1 MAHLDPRYFASTHQP
16 RCRGIDRSGC
26 LGLPHRTPD
35 VYVNADQLLDALDY
49 RHARAFLE
57 GDRWHE
63 AAEHAHALEHTAT
76 ACAAPRVR
84 GRFRGVYMIGV
95 GSDAGRRATTPVVL
109 VCEAPDE
116 RAADAIHRLAWNQSV
131 APFLI
136 VHTPMGVRLYSGFDY
151 EPGAPDGS
159 PQRGLLAACVAFDA
173 VSRQLDAF
181 RADRIDDG
189 SIWRVWGEQVDPTRK
204 VDARLLKNLTDL
216 SDHLIADDRPTA
228 ADTALKRTTGHALIG
243 RFVYLRYLRDRGI
256 LTDSRIRSWGLEP
269 EEVFGRHIRLG
280 SFHDLIERLQSWLN
294 GSIFPLPRA
303 GKGAPRASD
312 VQLVAG
318 VLLGDDA
325 QSGQLHL
332 NFQLYDFSHIPI
344 ELLSSIYERF
354 MAGHEPG
361 AGVYYTPIPLVN
373 FVLGE
378 LDDLQPL
385 RHGMRVF
392 DPSCGSGAFL
402 VQCYQLLILRRRQ
415 ELERHLTPRELRDLL
430 TEHIFGVD
438 REGGACRVT
447 EFSLALA
454 LLDQIPTEKLARLHN
469 FKLPDL
475 RDTNIFEQDFFAPA
489 EPWRLATGFDW
500 IVGNP
505 PWAKARGDI
514 EKHEPIRT
522 WIAEHAKDAPVAG
535 NQIAE
540 AFAWKAAESLSPHGV
555 VAFAMPATTLFGK
568 QADFRAAFFAGM
580 DVKAVANLA
589 NLRRVLFG
597 RRAEHPC
604 AVFFYTRRTGLPE
617 PIHVYSPM
625 VANQEAGRPA
635 REGEQQPIWSITVN
649 HGEIRVLQFDDIA
662 RGETLPWKICMWGSS
677 RDLRLLRALERR
689 FPSLEHFARGRFVLS
704 EGLQLRDRVAEAA
717 KPPGKREDLE
727 RLREAI
733 GKLELALDPL
743 ADASH
748 VHTFPASALTKVA
761 DSRGYVRP
769 GRGKVPL
776 SVCRPPHII
785 VSAART
791 FAVFS
796 DEYLIVPPR
805 QIGIAGGENDS
816 DLLKALALY
825 LSSRFVRYHQFFLS
839 PQEGIRGGRS
849 TLDVLRKVPIPFGEA
864 SVADLRPWVRLHG
877 ELAELSSLR
886 WAQPDDASALCERLD
901 ALEAKVDDLTFRA
914 LGLRPHETC
923 LIQDLVDVRMAL
935 IDGKVGK
942 PATDPPTLIHIQ
954 SYAATLRDCLDA
966 YLDRGEKFRHCVSAV
981 LGRTAGAVEVAF
993 DSAPAP
999 HTPVVEDAHA
1009 ATAVHLQTVREHIDR
1024 SRGQWL
1030 YHDRNM
1036 TLYFDE
1042 RAYVFKP
1049 MQRLW
1054 WTRSQALADADR
1066 IIADLVAAGGHA

>member
-1 MAHLDPRYFASTHQP
+1 
-16 RCRGIDRSGC
+16 
-26 LGLPHRTPD
+26 
-35 VYVNADQLLDALDY
+35 VNADLLLDTLDY
-49 RHARAFLE
+49 RGAAAFLD

-63 AAEHAHALEHTAT
+63 ASEHTHALEHTAA
-76 ACAAPRVR
+76 ACAGPRVR

-95 GSDAGRRATTPVVL
+95 GGDAGRRATTPVVL

-136 VHTPMGVRLYSGFDY
+136 VHTPVGVRLYSGFDY
-151 EPGAPDGS
+151 EPGDADDSS
-159 PQRGLLAACVAFDA
+159 PRRGLLEACVAFEA
-173 VSRQLDAF
+173 VSLRLDAF
-181 RADRIDDG
+181 RAERIDDG
-189 SIWRVWGEQVDPTRK
+189 SIWRVWGEQVDPTRR
-204 VDARLLKNLTDL
+204 VDNRLLESLTDL
-216 SDHLIADDRPTA
+216 SDRIIGDSEAQRTTA
-228 ADTALKRTTGHALIG
+228 ENELKRKTGHALIG
-243 RFVYLRYLRDRGI
+243 RFVYLRYLRDREI
-256 LTDSRIRSWGLEP
+256 LTDVRIRSWGLDP
-269 EEVFGRHIRLG
+269 QDIFGRHVRLG
-280 SFHDLIERLQSWLN
+280 SFHDLGERLHEWLN

-303 GKGAPRASD
+303 GKGAPRVSD
-312 VQLVAG
+312 IQLVAG

-325 QSGQLHL
+325 QTGQLHL
-332 NFQLYDFSHIPI
+332 DFRAYDFSHIPI

-385 RHGMRVF
+385 RYGMRVF

-415 ELERHLTPRELRDLL
+415 ELGRLLNPRELRDLL
-430 TEHIFGVD
+430 TDHIFGLD

-454 LLDQIPTEKLARLHN
+454 LLDQIPSDTLARLHN

-475 RDTNIFEQDFFAPA
+475 RDKNIFEQDFFATVGPWQAPA
-489 EPWRLATGFDW
+489 GGFDW

-505 PWAKARGDI
+505 PWAQARAGDA
-514 EKHEPIRT
+514 KHKPVRV
-522 WIAEHAKDAPVAG
+522 WIAEHTKDAPVCG

-540 AFAWKAAESLSPHGV
+540 AFAWKAGEHLSPRGV
-555 VAFAMPATTLFGK
+555 VAFAMPAMSLFVK
-568 QADFRAAFFAGM
+568 QAGFRARFFARM
-580 DVKAVANLA
+580 DVKAIANLA
-589 NLRRVLFG
+589 NLRRVLFN

-604 AVFFYTRRTGLPE
+604 AVFFYTQRAALTE

-625 VANQEAGRPA
+625 VANQEAGRPV

-649 HGEIRVLQFDDIA
+649 HGEIRILQHDDIA

-677 RDLRLLRALERR
+677 RDLRLLRSLERR
-689 FPSLEHFARGRFVLS
+689 FPSLKQFARGRLVLS
-704 EGLQLRDRVAEAA
+704 QGLELRDRTAEAA
-717 KPPGKREDLE
+717 KPKDKRETLE
-727 RLREAI
+727 RLREVV
-733 GKLELALDPL
+733 GKFELGLGPL

-748 VHTFPASALTKVA
+748 VHTFPASARTKVP
-761 DSRGYVRP
+761 DDRGYVRP
-769 GRGKVPL
+769 GRGQVPL
-776 SVCRPPHII
+776 RVCRPPHVI

-791 FAVFS
+791 FTVFS
-796 DEYLIVPPR
+796 DDYLVIPPR
-805 QIGIAGGENDS
+805 QIGIAGGEDES

-825 LSSRFVRYHQFFLS
+825 LGSRFVRYHEFLLS
-839 PQEGIRGGRS
+839 PQGGIRGGRS
-849 TLDVLRKVPIPFGEA
+849 TLDVLRKVPIPFAAA
-864 SVADLRPWVRLHG
+864 SVAELRPWVRLHHK
-877 ELAELSSLR
+877 LAHLSDLR
-886 WAQPDDASALCERLD
+886 WADPDATTSLREQMEV
-901 ALEAKVDDLTFRA
+901 LEAEVDDLAFAA

-942 PATDPPTLIHIQ
+942 PAVAAPTNSQ
-954 SYAATLRDCLDA
+954 VRAYAVTLRDCLDA
-966 YLDRGEKFRHCVSAV
+966 YLDRGDQFRHRVSAV
-981 LGRTAGAVEVAF
+981 LDVTAGAVEVMFEAA
-993 DSAPAP
+993 STP
-999 HTPVVEDAHA
+999 HTPHVERADAA
-1009 ATAVHLQTVREHIDR
+1009 AAVCLRRVREQIDR

-1036 TLYFDE
+1036 TMYLDD

-1049 MQRLW
+1049 MQHLW

-1066 IIADLVAAGGHA
+1066 IIADLVAAGGQA